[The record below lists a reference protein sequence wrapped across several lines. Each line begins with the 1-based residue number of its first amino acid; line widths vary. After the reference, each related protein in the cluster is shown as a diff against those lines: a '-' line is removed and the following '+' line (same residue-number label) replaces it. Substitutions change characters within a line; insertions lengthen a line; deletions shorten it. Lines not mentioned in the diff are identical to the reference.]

1 MTISAQAS
9 AIGIDILAKVTLAQ
23 DVTKPEEQLSTQKS
37 IFINILKSYIPLV
50 TLLQADSVKL

>member
-1 MTISAQAS
+1 MTIGVQAS
-9 AIGIDILAKVTLAQ
+9 AIAIDILAKVTLAQ

-37 IFINILKSYIPLV
+37 IFINILKSDIPVV